1 MQKRKA
7 HWKFWQT
14 SSNRAEAQADI
25 GVIITAMSTLPANVI
40 LLSSKQGEAE
50 ISSEYKSCQK
60 QEFSTK
66 MNSAKSKVTLL
77 NPTCI
82 DKN

>member
-1 MQKRKA
+1 M
-7 HWKFWQT
+7 

-25 GVIITAMSTLPANVI
+25 AIIAMSTLPANVI
-40 LLSSKQGEAE
+40 LLRSKQGEAE

-60 QEFSTK
+60 KEFSTK
-66 MNSAKSKVTLL
+66 TNSAKFKVTLL
-77 NPTCI
+77 SPICI